1 MALEV
6 LLKMR
11 VGVVLWN
18 VGVWVGRV
26 GFCEV
31 GWVGYM

>member
-1 MALEV
+1 MVLEV

-18 VGVWVGRV
+18 MRDKGRA
-26 GFCEV
+26 
-31 GWVGYM
+31 GWFWWG

>member
-1 MALEV
+1 MVLEV

-18 VGVWVGRV
+18 MRIWVGF
-26 GFCEV
+26 GEV
-31 GWVGYM
+31 AGWVG